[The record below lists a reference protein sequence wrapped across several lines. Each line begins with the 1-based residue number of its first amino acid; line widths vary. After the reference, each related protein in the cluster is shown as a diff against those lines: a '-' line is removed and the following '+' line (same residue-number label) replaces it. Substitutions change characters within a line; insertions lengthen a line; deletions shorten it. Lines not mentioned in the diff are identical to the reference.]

1 MMDTTALIDSLLVGV
16 ILLVGFIL
24 RRIFALM
31 DKLATEDKKL
41 HERVTWVQTQYVS
54 KKDFDTAVDRIIDC
68 INRLEMKMDK

>member
-1 MMDTTALIDSLLVGV
+1 MEAAILFDVLLAGV
-16 ILLVGFIL
+16 VLLTGFIL
-24 RRIFALM
+24 RRIFTLM
-31 DKLATEDKKL
+31 DKLSSEDKKL

>member
-1 MMDTTALIDSLLVGV
+1 MEAAMLFDVLLAGV
-16 ILLVGFIL
+16 ILLTGFIL
-24 RRIFALM
+24 RRIFTLM
-31 DKLATEDKKL
+31 DKLSNEDKKL